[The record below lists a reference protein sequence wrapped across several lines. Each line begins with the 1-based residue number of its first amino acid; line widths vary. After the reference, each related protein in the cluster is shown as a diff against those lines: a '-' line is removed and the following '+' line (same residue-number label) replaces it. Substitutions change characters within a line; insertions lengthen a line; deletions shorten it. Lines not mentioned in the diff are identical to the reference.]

1 MPNEAE
7 IEIRLKTTGA
17 DKAVADLK
25 KVEQAEKEVIDQ
37 REVRITDTSRPR
49 VLSAEER
56 DAASAQNQANRD
68 ARTGGASYGLAL
80 DPKQM
85 AAEEEAAKKA
95 VTAALR
101 EQEQAEQDLLDKKF
115 AAEDAEKRLKDVQEA
130 RARVAKKGLEE
141 EKTGLD
147 SLTRAAKGYIAVQL
161 LTQLQSSLR
170 TMKDLSGAT
179 AETAD
184 AMDAGIEAV
193 DMFSAGLQ
201 TFIMTGNPYLAV
213 ISLIG
218 TGIKGVGTAYKEMEE
233 QMDATAKAQAGM
245 QDWLVDSATYHADLA
260 RSVKADK
267 LAAAFKE
274 EAGAIALIEG
284 NLRRLNQ
291 VEEARDRLQ
300 KTQAKVSGASGGD
313 LAVMGLTDE
322 KEAQQRERAAK
333 EAQIADLNKQLSLQ
347 QKVVENQD
355 PNGKIADIDA
365 AAEKLA
371 ALKTQVSEA
380 VQDFAAWSEASNLD
394 IQAAGTEAGESVK
407 ADAESGFK
415 KVAEGAKEMLSNMAT
430 ANGGE
435 LDQAGA
441 AAKARVDEI
450 LADGKVTLEELKA
463 LKLAVD
469 QARQSRQAAD
479 QTIQKYF
486 QTLLTDATATNNTLK
501 SLQGQIDN
509 LMAAQANR

>member
-1 MPNEAE
+1 
-7 IEIRLKTTGA
+7 
-17 DKAVADLK
+17 
-25 KVEQAEKEVIDQ
+25 
-37 REVRITDTSRPR
+37 
-49 VLSAEER
+49 
-56 DAASAQNQANRD
+56 
-68 ARTGGASYGLAL
+68 
-80 DPKQM
+80 
-85 AAEEEAAKKA
+85 
-95 VTAALR
+95 
-101 EQEQAEQDLLDKKF
+101 
-115 AAEDAEKRLKDVQEA
+115 
-130 RARVAKKGLEE
+130 
-141 EKTGLD
+141 
-147 SLTRAAKGYIAVQL
+147 
-161 LTQLQSSLR
+161 
-170 TMKDLSGAT
+170 
-179 AETAD
+179 
-184 AMDAGIEAV
+184 
-193 DMFSAGLQ
+193 
-201 TFIMTGNPYLAV
+201 
-213 ISLIG
+213 
-218 TGIKGVGTAYKEMEE
+218 
-233 QMDATAKAQAGM
+233 
-245 QDWLVDSATYHADLA
+245 
-260 RSVKADK
+260 VKADK